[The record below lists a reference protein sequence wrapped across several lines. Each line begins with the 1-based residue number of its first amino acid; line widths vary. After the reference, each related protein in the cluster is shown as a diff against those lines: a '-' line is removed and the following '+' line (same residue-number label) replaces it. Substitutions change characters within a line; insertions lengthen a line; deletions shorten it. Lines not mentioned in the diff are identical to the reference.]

1 MNPNL
6 FGATSNNPID
16 QLSHIA
22 PKAKRV
28 IYLFM
33 SGAPSQL
40 DMWDYKPGLGEWFD
54 KELPDSVRN
63 GQRITT
69 MTSGQKRFPIAPSKF
84 KFNQH
89 GKAGTWVS
97 ELLPHTAKMVD
108 DIAEDTKKD
117 RLKIINATQE
127 SILTELNS
135 KLIGTTQEV
144 LIEGAKDS
152 KPFGRNRNDKI
163 VFVATNEPQENLQ
176 SGELVNVT
184 IEETSPWYLKG
195 TAVRLK

>member
-1 MNPNL
+1 MDPIRESELIETRRHFFGKTSAGIGTAALGSLMNPNL

-89 GKAGTWVS
+89 GKAGTWGS
-97 ELLPHTAKMVD
+97 ELFP
-108 DIAEDTKKD
+108 
-117 RLKIINATQE
+117 
-127 SILTELNS
+127 LT
-135 KLIGTTQEV
+135 G
-144 LIEGAKDS
+144 
-152 KPFGRNRNDKI
+152 
-163 VFVATNEPQENLQ
+163 
-176 SGELVNVT
+176 
-184 IEETSPWYLKG
+184 
-195 TAVRLK
+195 